1 MTENRTGIC
10 RIGCAGWTI
19 PRDVVKAFP
28 AEGSHLER
36 YAQVFGAV
44 EINSSFYRP
53 HRRQTYAR
61 WAESVPGDFRFSV
74 KLPRTI
80 SHDAKLRDIGAPLAQ
95 FASEVSGLGGKL
107 GCLLL
112 QLPPKLEFEAAVA
125 QDFFARLAG
134 TFGCMIACEARHP
147 TWFSSEA
154 TALLTARSVTRVIAD
169 PAKGQPG
176 PHEPTTAGIYAR
188 LHGSPRVYYSSYAH
202 DYLED
207 LGKDMAIHARA
218 GRNVW
223 CIFDNTASGASV
235 PNALA
240 LRGAVAVRRG

>member
-19 PRDVVKAFP
+19 PRDVAKAFP
-28 AEGSHLER
+28 AGGSHLER
-36 YAQVFGAV
+36 YAQVFDAV
-44 EINSSFYRP
+44 EINSSFYKP
-53 HRRQTYAR
+53 HRQQTYAR
-61 WAESVPGDFRFSV
+61 WADSVPEDFRFSV

-80 SHDAKLRDIGAPLAQ
+80 SHDAKLRNIDAPLAQ

-112 QLPPKLEFEAAVA
+112 QLPPKFEFETATA
-125 QDFFARLAG
+125 QDFFERLAG
-134 TFGCMIACEARHP
+134 TFDCKIACEARHP

-176 PHEPTTAGIYAR
+176 PHQPTTAGIYVR
-188 LHGSPRVYYSSYAH
+188 LHGSPRVYYTSYP
-202 DYLED
+202 DQYLAE
-207 LGKDMAIHARA
+207 LARDMALHAAA
-218 GRNVW
+218 GRDVW
-223 CIFDNTASGASV
+223 VILDNTASGAAV
-235 PNALA
+235 PNALTLQAA
-240 LRGAVAVRRG
+240 LGAGAS